1 MAIAKAIYTNPSII
15 LADEPTASLDTNNA
29 MAVMKILPKQTKER
43 NKTCVIVTHDER
55 LTHFC
60 DKTYFMED
68 GVLSPN
74 RNKTFTITCISYLK
88 IPSQHLL

>member
-1 MAIAKAIYTNPSII
+1 MLEFKQVSKSFRDGNQMIQAVK
-15 LADEPTASLDTNNA
+15 PTASLDTNNA
-29 MAVMKILPKQTKER
+29 MAVMKILQKQTKER

-68 GVLSPN
+68 RVLS
-74 RNKTFTITCISYLK
+74 L
-88 IPSQHLL
+88 Q